1 MFRIERDVI
10 RSHKLFDKIMED
22 FNNHSDN
29 IRFDSKMETKTPVLN
44 IFLNEKEIKIFKKIS
59 NLFYF
64 KQLLSQGLPAVTLT
78 FVGKD
83 DKETIENL
91 EKGILP
97 LPNSEKTMMLPTTI
111 NFLSDSKKEKFK
123 IVVTYTEDKKY
134 VPEPDVSK
142 NIIPMTPKEIM
153 HPKNFKLATSNEQTD
168 KKPEPVV
175 NKNVVLKTT
184 TQKYLNMNHKL
195 IELRDAMFDPNV
207 KDEIDEPEEV
217 QQKVIDALDEL
228 CHYLDD
234 YKANNGVKTKIKE

>member
-1 MFRIERDVI
+1 MFRIERDLI
-10 RSHKLFDKIMED
+10 RSQKLFDKIMED

-29 IRFDSKMETKTPVLN
+29 IRFDGKMETKSPVLN
-44 IFLNEKEIKIFKKIS
+44 IFLNEKEIKIFKKIN

-64 KQLLSQGLPAVTLT
+64 KQLLLQGLPAVTLS
-78 FVGKD
+78 FIGKND
-83 DKETIENL
+83 TETIEKL

-97 LPNSEKTMMLPTTI
+97 LPNGEKIMMVPYTI
-111 NFLSDSKKEKFK
+111 SFLSDTKKEKFK

-142 NIIPMTPKEIM
+142 NIIPMTPKEILQ
-153 HPKNFKLATSNEQTD
+153 PKNFKLATSNEQND
-168 KKPEPVV
+168 NKQEPVV

-217 QQKVIDALDEL
+217 QQKVIDALDVL

-234 YKANNGVKTKIKE
+234 YKTNNGVKTKIKE

>member
-10 RSHKLFDKIMED
+10 RSHKLFHKIMED
-22 FNNHSDN
+22 FDNHSDN
-29 IRFDSKMETKTPVLN
+29 IRFDGKMETKSPVLN
-44 IFLNEKEIKIFKKIS
+44 IFLNNKEIKIFKKID
-59 NLFYF
+59 NLFYI
-64 KQLLSQGLPAVTLT
+64 KQFLLQGLPAITLT

-83 DKETIENL
+83 DKETIESL

-97 LPNSEKTMMLPTTI
+97 LPNGEKTMMLPTTI
-111 NFLSDSKKEKFK
+111 TFLSDSKKEKFK

-134 VPEPDVSK
+134 VQEPDVSN

-153 HPKNFKLATSNEQTD
+153 QPKNFKLATSNEQND

-207 KDEIDEPEEV
+207 KDEIDESEEV
-217 QQKVIDALDEL
+217 QQKVIDALDVL